1 MEVIERRRAKK
12 LRYTRLP
19 QVVVQRHRHITRI
32 SQHIDDLRISHTFE
46 EQMVHLFWSAVMTF
60 ECPWTEEEEEKEEM
74 IYFKMKDI
82 KIDICPI
89 NK

>member
-1 MEVIERRRAKK
+1 V
-12 LRYTRLP
+12 
-19 QVVVQRHRHITRI
+19 
-32 SQHIDDLRISHTFE
+32 
-46 EQMVHLFWSAVMTF
+46 
-60 ECPWTEEEEEKEEM
+60 EEEEEGEEEI